1 MGVVISRRFY
11 FLNHVELN
19 KNMCAHKINFS
30 QKITFLSGAFSK
42 FMGVV
47 ISRFYFLNH
56 IELNKNMCEHK
67 INFSH
72 KITLLSNKLFQIHI
86 CLLDLIKK
94 VRFLPPG
101 FM

>member
-19 KNMCAHKINFS
+19 KNTCAHKINFS
-30 QKITFLSGAFSK
+30 HKIILLSGTFSK

-56 IELNKNMCEHK
+56 IELNKNVC
-67 INFSH
+67 
-72 KITLLSNKLFQIHI
+72 TQNK
-86 CLLDLIKK
+86 
-94 VRFLPPG
+94 FLP
-101 FM
+101 

>member
-1 MGVVISRRFY
+1 
-11 FLNHVELN
+11 
-19 KNMCAHKINFS
+19 
-30 QKITFLSGAFSK
+30 
-42 FMGVV
+42 MGVV

-56 IELNKNMCEHK
+56 IELNKNMCAHK

-72 KITLLSNKLFQIHI
+72 KITLLSSKLFQIHVY
-86 CLLDLIKK
+86 LLDLIEK